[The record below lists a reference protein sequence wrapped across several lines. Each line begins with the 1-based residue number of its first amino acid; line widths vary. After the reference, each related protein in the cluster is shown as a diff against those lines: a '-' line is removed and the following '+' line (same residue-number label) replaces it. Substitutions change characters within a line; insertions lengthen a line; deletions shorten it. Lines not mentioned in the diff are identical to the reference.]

1 MGHMGNFD
9 WLFVVFLV
17 FVSVERLWE
26 TRASRRAERGQKQE
40 AWSLPLFYVLHIAV
54 LASVAVEYFWAERR
68 LQVWVTAL
76 GLVMFAGGLMLR
88 LAAIRALGRYWS
100 LHVEIRAQHRLIVEG
115 PYRYIR
121 HPAYAAVV
129 LEFIG
134 IPLVGNC
141 YYSLLL
147 VFLLYF
153 PVLAARIFCEERAL
167 TAKFGDAYAQYRKQA
182 GALAPRIGRR
192 STEEKRVAAPGPG

>member
-1 MGHMGNFD
+1 MGNFD

-17 FVSVERLWE
+17 LVSTERLWE

-54 LASVAVEYFWAERR
+54 LASVPVEYFLVERR
-68 LQVWVTAL
+68 LQAWVTII
-76 GLVMFAGGLMLR
+76 GLVMVVGGLALR
-88 LAAIRALGRYWS
+88 LAAIRTLGRYWS
-100 LHVEIRAQHRLIVEG
+100 LHVEIRVQHQLIMEG
-115 PYRYIR
+115 PYRYVR
-121 HPAYAAVV
+121 HPAYAAVI

-167 TAKFGDAYAQYRKQA
+167 TAKFGDAYAQYRKQT
-182 GALAPRIGRR
+182 GALVPRGGRR
-192 STEEKRVAAPGPG
+192 TAG